1 MNKDYRKFAI
11 GNCGISGA
19 TLDKYEKKSGIMVP
33 TSSYINPTII
43 EERQLNIAQ
52 MDVFSRLMM
61 DKIIFLNTA
70 IDDTVSGIITSQ
82 LLYLNS
88 QDPDADITLY
98 LNTPGGSVY
107 DGLAIYDTMQYI
119 NNPVSTVC
127 TGMAASMGSI
137 LLCAGEKG
145 KRYALPHSRVMIHQ
159 PMGGMSGQAS
169 DMEIEVREINKLKQE
184 LYQILS
190 DKSGQTMKQITK
202 DCDRD
207 HWFTANEAKEYGLI
221 DDIFVKQ

>member
-11 GNCGISGA
+11 GKCGISGT
-19 TLDKYEKKSGIMVP
+19 TLDKYEKKAGIMVP

-52 MDVFSRLMM
+52 MVVFSRLMM

-88 QDPDADITLY
+88 QDPESDITLY

-145 KRYALPHSRVMIHQ
+145 KRFALPHSRVMIHQ

-207 HWFTANEAKEYGLI
+207 HWFTSTEAKEYGLI
-221 DDIFVKQ
+221 DDIFIKQ